1 MFVMHIALQGCL
13 RARDVEY
20 GVNADTGGH
29 IRYLLDLAR
38 ASAAEP
44 RVDRIEIVT
53 RGFRQDGMADCYAV
67 RTEDVDAKTRIVR
80 LETTSSCYL
89 AKEALWA
96 EHDSFS
102 AALIAHIAALDRR
115 PDIFHAHYA
124 DGGEIARRVGAAL
137 DIPFLFTAHSLGRVK
152 RDAFAGIDDADALAG
167 MDRRIALEERTIA
180 AAAGIIASS
189 RDEAEV
195 QYAGYD
201 AYRPGRIRVIEP
213 GSDLAAFADAAP
225 DPAMAGRIDR
235 FLTDPDKPMILAI
248 ARPVTKKNLAGLVHA
263 YGNDPH
269 LRRTA
274 NLVIVAGIRDD
285 IARMEPE
292 IASNLDELL
301 RLIDRYDLYGQVA
314 YPKHH
319 LPSEVPSIYA
329 LARRRGGVFVNPALN
344 EPFGLTL
351 LEAAAAGL
359 PIVATDSGGPNDII
373 ERCGNGVLVDPRDH
387 GAMAAAIGRILDD
400 RPLWERYSRAGAV
413 AVAAYDWTRHA
424 ELYHDFAESALGRRP
439 PRALPADPSGTT
451 MLISDIDNTLVGCP
465 AATVR
470 FADWHGRQE
479 DLLFGIATGRSLH
492 SAQAIL
498 SRENVPQPQ
507 VLITSVGSEIYH
519 LDRTGTA
526 YDLDE
531 AWATQIAAGWDRPAV
546 AAILAYATDLQPQG
560 SLEQRLFKLSYF
572 TRGDPDAARRVRDLL
587 RAAGHACSVIQSH
600 GTYLDILPHAASKGT
615 AVEHVR
621 RHYGMARDQ
630 VMVAGDSGN
639 DVEMLRSVRHSIIV
653 ANHSDGLDQD
663 PTLAHSFVSSYGHAG
678 GIIEGVD
685 HFRQLAQRRRTKT
698 TKKTATDPSCTPCA
712 SAS

>member
-29 IRYLLDLAR
+29 IRYLLDLVR

-53 RGFRQDGMADCYAV
+53 RGFQQDGMSTCYSAE
-67 RTEDVDAKTRIVR
+67 TETVDAKTRIVR
-80 LETTSSCYL
+80 LATACSRYL
-89 AKEALWA
+89 PKEALWP
-96 EHDSFS
+96 EHDSLT
-102 AALIAHIAALDRR
+102 AALVAHIAALDRR
-115 PDIFHAHYA
+115 PDILHAHYA
-124 DGGEIARRVGAAL
+124 DAGEIARRVGAAF

-152 RDAFAGIDDADALAG
+152 RAAFAGVDDDALAG
-167 MDRRIALEERTIA
+167 MDRRIALEEKTIA

-195 QYAGYD
+195 QYAGYG
-201 AYRPGRIRVIEP
+201 AYCPGRIRVIEP

-225 DPAMAGRIDR
+225 DPAMAARIDR
-235 FLTDPDKPMILAI
+235 FLTVPEKPMILAI

-263 YGNDPH
+263 YGTSAH

-285 IARMEPE
+285 IGGMEPE
-292 IASNLDELL
+292 IAGNLDELL
-301 RLIDRYDLYGQVA
+301 RLIDRYDLYGHVA

-359 PIVATDSGGPNDII
+359 PVVATDSGGPNDIV

-387 GAMAAAIGRILDD
+387 AAMATAIAGILDD
-400 RPLWERYSRAGAV
+400 RAQWDRYSRAGAV

-439 PRALPADPSGTT
+439 PRPLPVPADTT
-451 MLISDIDNTLVGCP
+451 LLVCDIDNTLVGCP
-465 AATVR
+465 ASTSR
-470 FADWHGRQE
+470 FTDWHGRQA

-519 LDRTGTA
+519 LDPTGTG
-526 YDLDE
+526 YDRDE
-531 AWATQIAAGWDRPAV
+531 AWAARIAVGWDRAAV
-546 AAILAYATDLQPQG
+546 AAVLAQAGDLQPQG
-560 SLEQRLFKLSYF
+560 SLEQRTFKLSYF
-572 TRGDPDAARRVRDLL
+572 TRGDPDTARRVRDLL

-621 RHYGMARDQ
+621 RHYGLSREQ

-663 PTLAHSFVSSYGHAG
+663 PTLAHSFVSRFGHAG
-678 GIIEGVD
+678 GIIDGVD
-685 HFRQLAQRRRTKT
+685 HFRRLSRSGLPAAANTGI
-698 TKKTATDPSCTPCA
+698 SCV